1 MKNIVF
7 IVLSLSFF
15 TACENKA
22 DYDVNSSK
30 NYEDTKM
37 SLEQI
42 EQKSP
47 SKFLVAAGERKNNIL
62 GQSVVKGQIK
72 NRAKI
77 VSFKDI
83 DVKISFYSKTGTL
96 LEEDHETIY
105 ETVAPGTIKKFK
117 SKYFTPKGTDSV
129 AFSIAGA
136 KY

>member
-1 MKNIVF
+1 MKNLFF
-7 IVLSLSFF
+7 IVMSLSLFS
-15 TACENKA
+15 ACEHKA

-30 NYEDTKM
+30 NYEESKM

-47 SKFLVAAGERKNNIL
+47 SKFLVAEGERKSNIL

-77 VSFKDI
+77 VSYKDI

-105 ETVAPGTIKKFK
+105 ETVAPGTTKKFK

>member
-1 MKNIVF
+1 MKNIFF
-7 IVLSLSFF
+7 IVMSLSFF
-15 TACENKA
+15 AACENKT
-22 DYDVNSSK
+22 DYDVSSSK
-30 NYEDTKM
+30 NYDESKM

-47 SKFLVAAGERKNNIL
+47 SNFLVADGERKNNIL
-62 GQSVVKGQIK
+62 GQSVVKGKIK

-77 VSFKDI
+77 VSYKDI

-96 LEEDHETIY
+96 LEEDHEIIY
-105 ETVAPGTIKKFK
+105 ETVAPGTTKKFK

>member
-1 MKNIVF
+1 MKNMFF
-7 IVLSLSFF
+7 IFLLVSFF
-15 TACENKA
+15 TACESKT
-22 DYDVNSSK
+22 DYDVSSSK
-30 NYEDTKM
+30 NYEDSKM

-47 SKFLVAAGERKNNIL
+47 SKFLVADGERKNNIL

-77 VSFKDI
+77 VSYKDI

-96 LEEDHETIY
+96 LEEDHETVY
-105 ETVAPGTIKKFK
+105 ETVAPGTTKKFK

>member
-1 MKNIVF
+1 MKNIFLFV
-7 IVLSLSFF
+7 VLLSFF
-15 TACENKA
+15 AACENKS
-22 DYDVNSSK
+22 DYDVSTSK
-30 NYEDTKM
+30 NYEENKL

-47 SKFLVAAGERKNNIL
+47 SKFLVADGERKNNIL

-77 VSFKDI
+77 VSYKDI

-96 LEEDHETIY
+96 LQQDHETIY
-105 ETVAPGTIKKFK
+105 ETVAPGSTKKFK
-117 SKYFTPKGTDSV
+117 SKHFTPKGTDSV